1 MYQLL
6 HNVMCAHKLPVCVFV
21 VTRGCLQCY
30 STIKMHLIDISL
42 GDASVIVSMNVDD
55 CHSYEAVIQ
64 FWCWRL
70 QEAVM
75 LGVVL

>member
-1 MYQLL
+1 MGIEL
-6 HNVMCAHKLPVCVFV
+6 NPV
-21 VTRGCLQCY
+21 
-30 STIKMHLIDISL
+30 
-42 GDASVIVSMNVDD
+42 D

-70 QEAVM
+70 QEAVT